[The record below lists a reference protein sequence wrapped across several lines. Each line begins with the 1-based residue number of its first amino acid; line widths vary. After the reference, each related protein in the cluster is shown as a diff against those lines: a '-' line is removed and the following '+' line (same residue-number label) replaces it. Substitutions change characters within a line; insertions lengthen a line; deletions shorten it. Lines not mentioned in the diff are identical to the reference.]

1 MSYINK
7 GKYTIYPTAPPMKEI
22 VKVSDDS
29 VISNLACYSKKIH
42 KGNKIVERYIDYKCP
57 NPNGNIGNILIA
69 KAVLPKE
76 Y

>member
-7 GKYTIYPTAPPMKEI
+7 GNKYTIYPTAPPMEQI
-22 VKVSDDS
+22 NVCDDS
-29 VISNLACYSKKIH
+29 IISKLACYSKQIH
-42 KGNKIVERYIDYKCP
+42 KGNKMVEKYINYNCP

-69 KAVLPKE
+69 KAVLPNE